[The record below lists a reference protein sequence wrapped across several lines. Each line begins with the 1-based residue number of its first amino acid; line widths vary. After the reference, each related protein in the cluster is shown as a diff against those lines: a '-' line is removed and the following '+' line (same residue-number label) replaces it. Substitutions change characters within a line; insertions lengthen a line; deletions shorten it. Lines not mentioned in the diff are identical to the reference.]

1 MHGRHVKLLFLTV
14 TIALTIL
21 AANVQATAQ
30 TQFYWSPNVHFS
42 LNAYDTE
49 IVFSGYAYMDNFT
62 WNYPTTK
69 TITFNNILLGTGSAL
84 SALNISSSDVSLTLS
99 TVNSEK
105 VKLATSD
112 VPATVMFYSPTPDI
126 KYVQIGGATYTKD
139 NFYTDYGEWQSTSD
153 PDAVFQNST
162 LTAVKATSSMNI
174 LASFENLPVTP
185 SVWDYSAKTGTWY
198 MRSDTHTVNTVSG
211 YKLSETQS
219 ATHTYDGKTKTG
231 TYTTYYGVRVW
242 IVFPNGQLEE
252 LTSGTPVAVVS
263 RSSDGSGLQ
272 SANWTCP
279 GYLNIVDAVMVKVY
293 QRFSDE
299 TDWSLRVTFVTYNQT
314 LVKLP
319 ESTWTF
325 YYYTVRQIIE
335 GKTLSAFYWG
345 SSSYNSRVQFQY
357 YEPNA
362 WELMMYRL
370 GQGDFIGFITFPYFN
385 LVGNLFYGV
394 LLLVVGATLY
404 RRYESFVP
412 IAIMMVLFG
421 GVGGVV
427 TMLVPAAGL
436 HLAWLFMAFGLA
448 ILFFKLIRGARR

>member
-1 MHGRHVKLLFLTV
+1 MHRRHVKTLLLTV

-21 AANVQATAQ
+21 ATNVQATAQ
-30 TQFYWSPNVHFS
+30 TQFHWSPNVHFS

-62 WNYPTTK
+62 WTYPTTE
-69 TITFNNILLGTGSAL
+69 TIAFNNILLGSGTAL
-84 SALNISSSDVSLTLS
+84 STLNLSSPNVDLTL
-99 TVNSEK
+99 TTINNEQ
-105 VKLATSD
+105 VKLTASD
-112 VPATVMFYSPTPDI
+112 TPATIQFYSPTPDI

-139 NFYTDYGEWQSTSD
+139 NFYTDYSEWQSTSD

-219 ATHTYDGKTKTG
+219 ATAESDSRSKSG
-231 TYTTYYGVRVW
+231 TLTIYYGVRVW

-252 LTSGTPVAVVS
+252 LTDGTPVAVVS
-263 RSSDGSGLQ
+263 RSSDGHGLQ

-279 GYLNIVDAVMVKVY
+279 SYLNIVDAVMVKVY

-299 TDWSLRVTFVTYNQT
+299 TDWSLRVTFITHNQT

-325 YYYTVRQIIE
+325 YYYTEREKIGVTTFSR
-335 GKTLSAFYWG
+335 FYWG
-345 SSSYNSRVQFQY
+345 TSSFNSRVRFQY

-362 WELMMYRL
+362 WELMMYHL
-370 GQGDFIGFITFPYFN
+370 SQGDFIGFITFPYIN

-412 IAIMMVLFG
+412 IAIMMILFG
-421 GVGGVV
+421 GAGGVV

-448 ILFFKLIRGARR
+448 ILFFKLIRTVRR